1 MTWGAIAQLRLEHD
15 YYAPNMPPVTVRPSD
30 AAGFDKAGLL
40 LRQMGPKV
48 LIVAEE
54 DNTDLPESVSL
65 DLDVQNTDVIALT
78 EGADWTNVPQIGLPG
93 HLDHALL
100 SAAGPSE
107 VPQPAASRKLAQVSI
122 GLVPGSLR
130 RMTLRCE
137 AVASHWAY
145 HVTGPGSDEVIIEDS
160 EGEVEFDPLGAVDLP
175 DGTPAH
181 VIRTRSALPARARP
195 LQRFSLSRP
204 GPFGPRTLIPV
215 LPAPQ
220 PLFTSVPAPDGAGAL
235 IQSDIYVSIF

>member
-1 MTWGAIAQLRLEHD
+1 MTWAAIAQLRLVHD
-15 YYAPNMPPVTVRPSD
+15 YYAPNMPPVTVRPAD
-30 AAGFDKAGLL
+30 PTAFDKEGLL
-40 LRQMGPKV
+40 LRQMGPRV
-48 LIVAEE
+48 LVVAEE
-54 DNTDLPESVSL
+54 DNTELPESVTL
-65 DLDVQNTDVIALT
+65 DLDVQNPDVIALT
-78 EGADWTNVPQIGLPG
+78 EGASWTHVPQIGLPL
-93 HLDHALL
+93 HLDNAQL
-100 SAAGPSE
+100 SAAGPSD
-107 VPQPAASRKLAQVSI
+107 VPQPPSSRKLAQVSI
-122 GLVPGSLR
+122 GLSAGSLR

-145 HVTGPGSDEVIIEDS
+145 HVTGPGSEEVVIEDT
-160 EGEVEFDPLGAVDLP
+160 EGAVLFDALGAVDLP

-181 VIRTRSALPARARP
+181 VIRSRDALPARARP

-220 PLFTSVPAPDGAGAL
+220 PLFTTVPTPDGAGAL